1 MNKPQTIDSN
11 GPLARDGIGDIAP
24 YVPGRTKADPGVKVI
39 KLSSNE
45 AALGPSP
52 RAVEAFHTVSGNL
65 HRYPDGDAY
74 GLRQAIGAHF
84 GLNPDRVI
92 CGAGSDELL
101 TLLAQCYLNPGD
113 EAVMSRHGFLLYE
126 IATKAAG
133 GVIIKVPET
142 DLRGDVDAILGHISA
157 RTKIVFIANPNNPTG
172 TYLTQAEMRR
182 LQAGLPKHVLLVVDA
197 AYAEFV
203 RRNDY
208 DAGIELVSGAD
219 NVVMTRTFS
228 KVFGLAGL
236 RIGWA
241 FAPQKIIETLN
252 RVRGPF
258 NASIPAQAAAIAA
271 LEDRAFLETA
281 ITHNSQWLDWL
292 STEIKKLGLP
302 IVPSVGNFLL
312 VEFTPDKGL
321 TASAVEA
328 ALAQQGILVRAVKAY
343 GLENHL
349 RISIGLE
356 HENKAVIDALKSILG
371 TDHG

>member
-1 MNKPQTIDSN
+1 MTQSSREKNN
-11 GPLARDGIGDIAP
+11 GPLPRQGIGAIAP
-24 YVPGRTKADPGVKVI
+24 YIPGRTKAEPGIKII

-52 RAVEAFHTVSGNL
+52 KAIAAYHAMGDQL
-65 HRYPDGDAY
+65 YRYPDGDA
-74 GLRQAIGAHF
+74 GSLRHAIGKRF
-84 GLNPDRVI
+84 GLNPERII

-101 TLLAQCYLNPGD
+101 TLLTQCYVNPGD
-113 EAVMSRHGFLLYE
+113 DVVMSRHGFLVYE
-126 IATKAAG
+126 IATQAAG
-133 GVIIKVPET
+133 GQIIKVPES
-142 DLRGDVDAILGHISA
+142 DLRADVDAILAHITPKT
-157 RTKIVFIANPNNPTG
+157 RIVFIANPNNPTG

-182 LQAGLPKHVLLVVDA
+182 LHAGIPSHVLLVVDA

-241 FAPQKIIETLN
+241 FGPESVISTLH

-271 LEDRAFLETA
+271 LDDREFLERGIA
-281 ITHNSQWLDWL
+281 HNLHWLDWV
-292 STEIKKLGLP
+292 SAQVSALGLKV
-302 IVPSVGNFLL
+302 VPSVGNFIL
-312 VEFTPDKGL
+312 VEFPDRAGHR
-321 TASAVEA
+321 AGEVEA
-328 ALAQQGILVRAVKAY
+328 ALAARGILVRAVKAY
-343 GLENHL
+343 GLDSYL
-349 RISIGLE
+349 RFTIGLE
-356 HENKAVIDALKSILG
+356 DENHALVTALRLILEK
-371 TDHG
+371 DHV